1 MRKYEEMISEFAASN
16 FDGKQKW
23 LYSLTIEELREFRRG
38 LPTGTIDKNTQDWI
52 KYWKS
57 YIDSVISHKINE
69 MRDQK
74 LNDLGI

>member
-1 MRKYEEMISEFAASN
+1 MRKYEEMISEFSTSN

-23 LYSLTIEELREFRRG
+23 LYSLTIEELREFKRG
-38 LPTGTIDKNTQDWI
+38 LNNAQDFI
-52 KYWKS
+52 KSWQS

-74 LNDLGI
+74 LKDLGI